1 MKFFFFFLNVQPKCF
16 STPSSWPISCGI
28 HDSASTSYQR
38 ENTHIYSKLSSSC
51 SQPTKLNKTIYGKK
65 IPYQFTPVCFFC
77 RLTEGNL
84 IHWICTGQCR
94 THEGEVGGQGGRG
107 GRHQNWLHFDDVTA
121 SEKPNF
127 LDGPQQN
134 KLINWSVNRSSIH
147 QKKKKIC
154 DLIIALRNWGKRFM
168 LSTESSAE
176 GKQQK

>member
-1 MKFFFFFLNVQPKCF
+1 MPQCLICWHHRPFTWGWRGGVIRLGQDLGCKVNRLQWSFFVFFLNVQPKCF

-107 GRHQNWLHFDDVTA
+107 GEA
-121 SEKPNF
+121 S
-127 LDGPQQN
+127 
-134 KLINWSVNRSSIH
+134 KLIAFWWCH
-147 QKKKKIC
+147 
-154 DLIIALRNWGKRFM
+154 RFRKAQF
-168 LSTESSAE
+168 SGWTTA
-176 GKQQK
+176 K